1 MFEEVQDNEEVVID
15 DEGEQEVLYG
25 DDNLNSQ

>member
-1 MFEEVQDNEEVVID
+1 MFEEVQDNEEVIID

-25 DDNLNSQ
+25 DDSLNSQ

>member
-15 DEGEQEVLYG
+15 DEGEQEALYG